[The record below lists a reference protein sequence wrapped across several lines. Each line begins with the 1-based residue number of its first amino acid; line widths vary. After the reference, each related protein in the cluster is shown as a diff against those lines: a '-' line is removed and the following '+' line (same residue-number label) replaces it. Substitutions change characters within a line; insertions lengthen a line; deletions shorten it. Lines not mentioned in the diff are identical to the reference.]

1 MAFQILLNFSIA
13 FTWMFLKGEYSV
25 QDFFNGYFFGLLMIF
40 VLRRFFNHRFY
51 LWNVFAVL
59 KLFYI
64 FNRELIMSN
73 LAVLKVVLAPKITTR
88 PGIFKLET
96 ELKKD
101 WEITILANLI
111 TLTPGTLVVEISDDN
126 RYLYIHAMDLADA
139 EEARK
144 DIKNTFEKAIQEVSR

>member
-40 VLRRFFNHRFY
+40 ALRRFFNHRFY

-59 KLFYI
+59 KLLYI

-144 DIKNTFEKAIQEVSR
+144 EIKNTFEKAIQEVSR

>member
-25 QDFFNGYFFGLLMIF
+25 RDFFNGYFFGLLMIF
-40 VLRRFFNHRFY
+40 ALRRFFNHRFY
-51 LWNVFAVL
+51 LWNIVAVL
-59 KLFYI
+59 KLLYI

-73 LAVLKVVLAPKITTR
+73 LAVLKIVLAPKITAR

-111 TLTPGTLVVEISDDN
+111 TLTPGTLVVEVSDDN
-126 RYLYIHAMDLADA
+126 RFLYIHAMDLEDA

>member
-13 FTWMFLKGEYSV
+13 FIWMFLKGEYSV
-25 QDFFNGYFFGLLMIF
+25 RDFFNGYFFGLLMIF
-40 VLRRFFNHRFY
+40 ALRRFFHHRFY
-51 LWNVFAVL
+51 IWNVFAVI
-59 KLFYI
+59 KLIYI

-73 LAVLKVVLAPKITTR
+73 IAVLKVVLAPKINAR

-126 RYLYIHAMDLADA
+126 RYLYIHAMDLEDA

>member
-1 MAFQILLNFSIA
+1 MAFQILLNFFVA
-13 FTWMFLKGEYSV
+13 FLWMFLKGQYAA

-40 VLRRFFNHRFY
+40 ALRRFFARRFY
-51 LWNVFAVL
+51 LWNVGAVL
-59 KLFYI
+59 KLIYI

-73 LAVLKVVLAPKITTR
+73 LAVLKVVLAPKINAR

-111 TLTPGTLVVEISDDN
+111 TLTPGTLVVEISEDN
-126 RYLYIHAMDLADA
+126 RFLYIHAMDLGDA
-139 EEARK
+139 EEARN

>member
-40 VLRRFFNHRFY
+40 ALRRFFNHRFY
-51 LWNVFAVL
+51 LWNVFAIL
-59 KLFYI
+59 KLLYI

-139 EEARK
+139 DEARK